1 MMIWV
6 DQADLLKS
14 VNKWLEKS
22 PNLFPNQLRFFLR
35 EPNAELSCYQRT
47 KSLKAMHRNHQT
59 HLEQIQ
65 PRVGSQA

>member
-22 PNLFPNQLRFFLR
+22 PDLFPNNDAFSLR
-35 EPNAELSCYQRT
+35 EPNARLR
-47 KSLKAMHRNHQT
+47 
-59 HLEQIQ
+59 
-65 PRVGSQA
+65 GSQRYCQLAA